1 MAEHLTNNIRIDG
14 HDYSL
19 ASNPL
24 RHYLEMNNI
33 TIEGYCTV
41 CNEGYLTDWDLID
54 NKLYLVDVT
63 PCYTDEEG
71 EMVMSMEHLF
81 PGEER
86 VFADWFSGELEI
98 YKGEMLD
105 YSQINFKS
113 TFEEHIYI
121 EIKEGEIVN
130 TYVEDN
136 RGKVFID

>member
-19 ASNPL
+19 ASNPF
-24 RHYLEMNNI
+24 RNYLEINNI
-33 TIEGYCTV
+33 TIEGYCNV

-71 EMVMSMEHLF
+71 EMVMSMEYLF

-98 YKGEMLD
+98 FKG
-105 YSQINFKS
+105 
-113 TFEEHIYI
+113 
-121 EIKEGEIVN
+121 
-130 TYVEDN
+130 
-136 RGKVFID
+136 